1 MPVSTEAEQR
11 ASAEEPQRTLQE
23 AHVHQLEV
31 QNREL
36 RRAQAELEAIRA
48 RYFDLY
54 DLAPVGYCTL
64 DEKSELVQTNLTTAT
79 LLGVQRRELEKQTLT
94 RYIVEDDQEIYDR
107 HRNALASGG
116 SHACELRM
124 VRQDGRQLWI
134 HLAATVVKEGD
145 GTTVLR
151 TTLTDV
157 TDRKV
162 LQLRGE
168 HERALLEFVATR
180 RPLAEGLASVLG
192 NYEAAIP
199 GMHASVLLLD
209 ANGRLRHGTMPH
221 LPKAYCDA
229 IDGVA
234 IGANTGSCGAAAF
247 TGEAV
252 LVADIAHD
260 PRWLDY
266 RELALAHG
274 LRACWSIPIFGRAG
288 AVLGAFAFYFDAPR
302 EARPDELETLERGA
316 HLASLVVERHLA
328 EVALRE
334 SERRFRTMVEWTPIA
349 TAVHRDG
356 KVLFVNPAAL
366 KMYGVPSAE
375 SILGK
380 PIFDF
385 IHPEFHRLSQEFVAR
400 LTAGGEPEPPGE
412 YRLFTADGT
421 PIDVVAEGTMIVWD
435 GAPAV
440 HVAMRDVTAAKQA
453 EARLHHSEAFSRAI
467 LDSMTAEIAVI
478 DRDGTIM
485 AVNEPWR
492 RFGMLNSAQPGI
504 AARNT
509 DVGANYLRICGLSTA
524 RDTREAT
531 SACAGIRAV
540 LAGEMPSFTME
551 YPCHSPDEERW
562 FSMTV
567 TPLGSEQG
575 AVITHTNITARKRA
589 EDEKYA
595 LERQLQHA
603 MKMQSIGRL
612 AGGVAHDFNNMLGVV
627 LGHTGLAME
636 ELGAAHP
643 VHQDLLEI
651 KRAAERSADL
661 TRQLLAFARNQ
672 TIAPR
677 VLDLNETIT
686 SLMSMLPRLI
696 GEDVRVSFTA
706 AAELWPVRIDPS
718 QVDQILTNL
727 CVNARDAIDD
737 VGTIAITTANH
748 VGAESPDAPPGEYV
762 KVTVLDDGAGMS
774 AEVLAQIFEPFFTT
788 KPLGTGTGLGLAT
801 VHGAVKQNQGFLRVT
816 SEVGRG
822 TAFEIYLPRHV
833 GTTESRRIEAPAPAA
848 QRGGETILV
857 VEDEPGILNITTRQL
872 TSQGYTVL
880 RASGPLEALRLARE
894 HVGELHLL
902 LSDVV
907 MPEMNGRQLAQTL
920 RALFPQLKLLFMSG
934 YTADVIATRGVLDE
948 GVNFIQKPFTRNELA
963 TKVREA
969 LDVS

>member
-1 MPVSTEAEQR
+1 MIPTQ
-11 ASAEEPQRTLQE
+11 ASAEELQRVVNELR
-23 AHVHQLEV
+23 VHQVELEV
-31 QNREL
+31 QNGEL
-36 RRAQAELEAIRA
+36 RRAQAEFEAVRA
-48 RYFDLY
+48 RYFHLY

-64 DEKSELVQTNLTTAT
+64 DENDRLLQTNHTTAT
-79 LLGVQRRELEKQTLT
+79 LLGVHRRELEKHVLT
-94 RYIVEDDQEIYDR
+94 RYIVEDDQEVYSL
-107 HRNALASGG
+107 HRKALLEDGG

-124 VRQDGRQLWI
+124 VRHDGKHLWV
-134 HLAATVVKEGD
+134 HLASTVANEDD

-157 TDRKV
+157 TDRKA

-168 HERALLEFVATR
+168 HERALLEFVATM
-180 RPLAEGLASVLG
+180 RPLADGLASVLA
-192 NYEAAIP
+192 NYEAEIT
-199 GMHASVLLLD
+199 GMRASVLLLD
-209 ANGRLRHGTMPH
+209 AHGRLRHGTTPN

-229 IDGVA
+229 IDGVT
-234 IGANTGSCGAAAF
+234 IGPDAGSCGAAAS
-247 TGEAV
+247 TGQAV
-252 LVADIAHD
+252 IVADIAHD
-260 PRWLDY
+260 ARWLDY
-266 RELALAHG
+266 RDLALAHG

-302 EARPDELETLERGA
+302 EALPEERETLERGA
-316 HLASLVVERHLA
+316 HLASLVIERHLA

-385 IHPEFHRLSQEFVAR
+385 IHPESHRLTQEFVAR
-400 LTAGGEPEPPGE
+400 LTESGEPEPPGE
-412 YRLFTADGT
+412 YRLFTADGS
-421 PIDVVAEGTMIVWD
+421 PMDVVAEGTMIVWD
-435 GAPAV
+435 GTPAV
-440 HVAMRDVTAAKQA
+440 HVTLRDVTTAKRA
-453 EARLHHSEAFSRAI
+453 EARLQQSEAFSRAI

-478 DRDGTIM
+478 DREGAIV
-485 AVNEPWR
+485 AVNEPWL
-492 RFGMLNSAQPGI
+492 RFAIENSAQPGI
-504 AARNT
+504 AARST
-509 DVGANYLRICGLSTA
+509 QVGANYLRICGLSKDRDA
-524 RDTREAT
+524 RGAT
-531 SACAGIRAV
+531 GACAGIRAV
-540 LAGEMPSFTME
+540 LAGQVPTFTME
-551 YPCHSPDEERW
+551 YPCHSPIEERW

-567 TPLGSEQG
+567 TPLGSEEGG
-575 AVITHTNITARKRA
+575 AVISHTNITSRKRA
-589 EDEKYA
+589 EDEKDA

-603 MKMQSIGRL
+603 MKMQSVGRL
-612 AGGVAHDFNNMLGVV
+612 AGGVAHDFNNMLGVI
-627 LGHTGLAME
+627 LGNAGLAMD

-643 VHQDLLEI
+643 VQQDLLEI
-651 KRAAERSADL
+651 KKAAERSADL
-661 TRQLLAFARNQ
+661 TRQLLAFARKQ

-677 VLDLNETIT
+677 VLDLNATIT
-686 SLMSMLPRLI
+686 SLLSMLPRLI

-706 AAELWPVRIDPS
+706 APQLWLVRIDPS

-727 CVNARDAIDD
+727 CVNARDAIED
-737 VGTIAITTANH
+737 VGTIAIATANH
-748 VGAESPDAPPGEYV
+748 VGAESPGAPPGDYV
-762 KVTVLDDGAGMS
+762 KVTVRDDGAGMS

-801 VHGAVKQNQGFLRVT
+801 VHGAVKQNQGFLQVT

-833 GTTESRRIEAPAPAA
+833 SRPESQRTQAPVLDA

-857 VEDEPGILNITTRQL
+857 VEDEPAILDITTRQL

-894 HVGELHLL
+894 HVGELDLL

-920 RALFPQLKLLFMSG
+920 RALFPKVKLIFMSG

-963 TKVREA
+963 AKVREA
-969 LDVS
+969 LDVT